1 MLSSMSIVMQRK
13 LRLSIIVLAAALG
26 IAPQAAFAQGGD
38 LTLFVGTAYPID
50 REEFTLRPSTPS
62 LPGAD
67 VTVTGDPALR
77 ASGGLVLGGAL
88 AFEVGV
94 IGIEGRLDST
104 NIGFD
109 VDGAR
114 YDLRGTSPPF
124 QGLTGA
130 ITIAD
135 GHLDA
140 ERFNILSANL
150 RVRTPGS
157 VGLVAS
163 AGFSIL
169 PDVTI
174 NGSVPISAQIAGVPL
189 PGAQPRLR
197 LEVAAGESKH
207 RYGVNA
213 GGGLR
218 IGGSRLA
225 VMGEVRVFYFKDY
238 ELTFGVEGA
247 PSIVSDLIREIPVIA
262 FDPVIVNAQ
271 AGLVVTF

>member
-1 MLSSMSIVMQRK
+1 MLPVMSIVAHRA
-13 LRLSIIVLAAALG
+13 LTLSIIMFAGSLW
-26 IAPQAAFAQGGD
+26 IAPIPARAQGGD
-38 LTLFVGTAYPID
+38 LTLFVGTAYPLD
-50 REEFTLRPSTPS
+50 RDEFTLRPSTPS
-62 LPGAD
+62 IPGAD
-67 VTVTGDPALR
+67 VTVTGDPALK

-104 NIGFD
+104 TIGFD

-114 YDLRGTSPPF
+114 YDLRGTSGPL

-130 ITIAD
+130 ITVAD

-140 ERFNILSANL
+140 ERLNILSANL
-150 RVRTPGS
+150 RLRTPGP

-174 NGSVPISAQIAGVPL
+174 NGSVPITAQIAGITL
-189 PGAQPRLR
+189 PGVQPRLR
-197 LEVAAGESKH
+197 LEVAPGESKH
-207 RYGVNA
+207 RYGLNA
-213 GGGLR
+213 GGGIR
-218 IGGSRLA
+218 IGGQRLA
-225 VMGEVRVFYFKDY
+225 LMGEVRVFYFKDY
-238 ELTFGVEGA
+238 ELTFGVENA
-247 PSIVSDLIREIPVIA
+247 PSIVSDLIREIPAIT

-271 AGLVVTF
+271 AGLVVRF

>member
-1 MLSSMSIVMQRK
+1 MLDAGGSPIVSRK
-13 LRLSIIVLAAALG
+13 LSIIMFLGAAVF
-26 IAPQAAFAQGGD
+26 APIDVFAQGGD
-38 LTLFVGTAYPID
+38 LTLFVGTAFPVD

-62 LPGAD
+62 FPGAD
-67 VTVTGDPALR
+67 VTVAGDPALR
-77 ASGGLVLGGAL
+77 ATGGLVLGGAL

-114 YDLRGTSPPF
+114 YDLRGTSAPF

-130 ITIAD
+130 ITVAD

-140 ERFNILSANL
+140 DRFNILSANIRL
-150 RVRTPGS
+150 RTPGP

-163 AGFSIL
+163 GGLSIL

-174 NGSVPISAQIAGVPL
+174 NGSVPISAQIAGVTL
-189 PGAQPRLR
+189 PGVQPRLR
-197 LEVAAGESKH
+197 LEVAPGESKH
-207 RYGVNA
+207 RFGLNA
-213 GGGLR
+213 GGGVR
-218 IGGSRLA
+218 IGGRRLA
-225 VMGEVRVFYFKDY
+225 VVGEVRVFYFQDY
-238 ELTFGVEGA
+238 ELTFGMENA
-247 PSIVSDLIREIPVIA
+247 PSIVSDLIREIPAIT

-271 AGLVVTF
+271 AGLVVKF

>member
-1 MLSSMSIVMQRK
+1 MLPVMIIVSHRV
-13 LRLSIIVLAAALG
+13 LTLSIIMFAIVAA
-26 IAPQAAFAQGGD
+26 IAPRPAIAQGGD
-38 LTLFVGTAYPID
+38 LTLFVGTAYPVD

-62 LPGAD
+62 IPGAD
-67 VTVTGDPALR
+67 VTVTGDPALK

-104 NIGFD
+104 TIGFD

-114 YDLRGTSPPF
+114 YDLRGTSGPL

-130 ITIAD
+130 ITVGD

-140 ERFNILSANL
+140 ERLHILSANL
-150 RVRTPGS
+150 RLRTPGP

-174 NGSVPISAQIAGVPL
+174 NGSVPITAQIAGITL
-189 PGAQPRLR
+189 PGVQPRLR
-197 LEVAAGESKH
+197 LEVAQGESKH
-207 RYGVNA
+207 RYGLNA
-213 GGGLR
+213 GGGIR
-218 IGGSRLA
+218 IGGQRLA
-225 VMGEVRVFYFKDY
+225 LMGEVRVFYFKDY
-238 ELTFGVEGA
+238 ELTFSVENA
-247 PSIVSDLIREIPVIA
+247 PSIVSDLIREIPAIT

-271 AGLVVTF
+271 AGLVVRF

>member
-1 MLSSMSIVMQRK
+1 VSRK
-13 LRLSIIVLAAALG
+13 LSIIMFTAAAVF
-26 IAPQAAFAQGGD
+26 APLHVFAQGGD
-38 LTLFVGTAYPID
+38 LTLFVGTAFPID

-62 LPGAD
+62 IPGAD

-88 AFEVGV
+88 AFELGV

-104 NIGFD
+104 SIGFD

-114 YDLRGTSPPF
+114 YDLRGTSAPF

-130 ITIAD
+130 VTVAD

-150 RVRTPGS
+150 RVRTPGP

-163 AGFSIL
+163 GGFSIL

-174 NGSVPISAQIAGVPL
+174 NGSVPITAQIAGVTL
-189 PGAQPRLR
+189 PGVQPRLR
-197 LEVAAGESKH
+197 LEVAAGESKR
-207 RYGVNA
+207 RYGLNA

-218 IGGSRLA
+218 IGSSRLA

-238 ELTFGVEGA
+238 ELRFDVENA
-247 PSIVSDLIREIPVIA
+247 PSIVADLIREIPIVT

-271 AGLVVTF
+271 AGLVVKF

>member
-1 MLSSMSIVMQRK
+1 MSIVKPGM
-13 LRLSIIVLAAALG
+13 LRLSIIVFAAAPW
-26 IAPQAAFAQGGD
+26 IAPISAFAQGGD
-38 LTLFVGTAYPID
+38 LTLFVGSAFPID
-50 REEFTLRPSTPS
+50 REEFTLRPSSPS
-62 LPGAD
+62 IPGAE

-88 AFEVGV
+88 AFELGV

-114 YDLRGTSPPF
+114 YDLRGTTPPF

-150 RVRTPGS
+150 RLRTPGP

-163 AGFSIL
+163 GGFSIL

-189 PGAQPRLR
+189 PGVQPRLR
-197 LEVAAGESKH
+197 LEVAPGESKR
-207 RYGVNA
+207 RYGLNA
-213 GGGLR
+213 GAGLR
-218 IGGSRLA
+218 IGGQRVA
-225 VMGEVRVFYFKDY
+225 IMGEVRVFYFTDY

-247 PSIVSDLIREIPVIA
+247 PSIVSDLIREIPAIT

-271 AGLVVTF
+271 AGLVVKF

>member
-1 MLSSMSIVMQRK
+1 MFLG
-13 LRLSIIVLAAALG
+13 AAVF
-26 IAPQAAFAQGGD
+26 APLHAFAQGGD
-38 LTLFVGTAYPID
+38 LTLFVGTAFPID

-62 LPGAD
+62 IPGAD
-67 VTVTGDPALR
+67 VTVNGDPALR

-88 AFEVGV
+88 AFELGV

-104 NIGFD
+104 SIGFD

-114 YDLRGTSPPF
+114 YDLRGTSAPF

-130 ITIAD
+130 VTVAD

-150 RVRTPGS
+150 RVRTPGP

-163 AGFSIL
+163 GGFSIL

-174 NGSVPISAQIAGVPL
+174 NGSVPITAQIAGVTL
-189 PGAQPRLR
+189 PGVQPRLR
-197 LEVAAGESKH
+197 LEVAAGESKR
-207 RYGVNA
+207 RYGLNA

-218 IGGSRLA
+218 IGSSRLA

-238 ELTFGVEGA
+238 ELRFDVENA
-247 PSIVSDLIREIPVIA
+247 PSIVSDLIREIPIVT

-271 AGLVVTF
+271 AGLVVKF